1 VCWVKSRKL
10 NRQFKIAGN
19 AYLCGMAREIYETK
33 RKALKINLNEKIYG
47 TFAEIGAGQEVARNF
62 FNAGAASGTIA
73 KTISAYDMAFSDA
86 IYGAED
92 SGRYVSR
99 SRLKKMLEHEYE
111 LLTERLVGEKY
122 QQKRLFAFANTVSAL
137 NFNKTNEPHGWIG
150 LRFQHEVGGAP
161 NDIIFH
167 VRLLDSD
174 NLLQQKVLG
183 ILGVSLVFAA
193 YYYTRD
199 VQTMIESLA
208 DNLSPG
214 SVEIDLVKVNGPV
227 FEGVNERLI
236 NLYLIAKGFSKAAI
250 FNPEGLAYQ
259 SKDFLYKKDIM
270 ILRTKYRQ
278 RSNPNFDLFNLAV
291 EQFKRNLGIKDDN
304 LVVMIEVL
312 MSNVLDRAPEFTSD
326 DLCYFAERAEYLCS
340 TGNHIL
346 VSNFTRN
353 HYLAEYLAQF
363 KPRNVG
369 ISTNISN
376 LRNIFNSK
384 QYTKGNYT
392 DELLSYVS
400 GLFSKNV
407 KLYAYPYLQK
417 PRNEIITTSNMPVS
431 PEARPLFD
439 FLVGNKYIIDIENYD
454 ERHVKT
460 V

>member
-1 VCWVKSRKL
+1 
-10 NRQFKIAGN
+10 
-19 AYLCGMAREIYETK
+19 MAREIYETK
-33 RKALKINLNEKIYG
+33 RKALKINLNDKIYG

-73 KTISAYDMAFSDA
+73 KTMSAYDMAFSDA

-92 SGRYVSR
+92 SGRYVSQ
-99 SRLKKMLEHEYE
+99 SRLSKMLEHEYE

-122 QQKRLFAFANTVSAL
+122 QDKRLFAFANTVSAL

-150 LRFQHEVGGAP
+150 LRFQHKVDGTP

-183 ILGVSLVFAA
+183 ILGVNLVYAA
-193 YYYTRD
+193 YYYADD

-208 DNLSPG
+208 DNLSSG
-214 SVEIDLVKVNGPV
+214 SVEIDLVKVKGPV
-227 FEGVNERLI
+227 FEQVNERLI

-250 FNPEGLAYQ
+250 FNPEGSAYQ

-278 RSNPNFDLFNLAV
+278 KSNPNFDLFNLAV
-291 EQFKRNLGIKDDN
+291 DQFKRNLGIKDDN

-312 MSNVLDRAPEFTSD
+312 MSNVLDRTPELTLD
-326 DLCYFAERAEYLCS
+326 DLQYFAERAEYLCS
-340 TGNHIL
+340 TGNHII

-376 LRNIFNSK
+376 LHNIFNSD

-417 PRNEIITTSNMPVS
+417 EENQIITTSNMPVS
-431 PEARPLFD
+431 PEAKPLFD
-439 FLVGNKYIIDIENYD
+439 FLVENNYIIDIEDYD

>member
-1 VCWVKSRKL
+1 
-10 NRQFKIAGN
+10 
-19 AYLCGMAREIYETK
+19 MAREIYETK
-33 RKALKINLNEKIYG
+33 RKALKINLNNKIYG

-99 SRLKKMLEHEYE
+99 SRLRKMLAHEYE

-122 QQKRLFAFANTVSAL
+122 RDKRLFAFANTVSAL

-161 NDIIFH
+161 NEIIFH

-214 SVEIDLVKVNGPV
+214 SVEIDLVKVDGPV

-236 NLYLIAKGFSKAAI
+236 NLYLIARGFSKAAI
-250 FNPEGLAYQ
+250 FNPEGSASQ
-259 SKDFLYKKDIM
+259 SKDLLYKKDIM

-278 RSNPNFDLFNLAV
+278 KSNPNFDLFNLAV
-291 EQFKRNLGIKDDN
+291 DQFKRNAGINNDN

-312 MSNVLDRAPEFTSD
+312 MSNMLEDTPEFTPD

-376 LRNIFNSK
+376 LHNIFNSSL
-384 QYTKGNYT
+384 YTQGNYT

-417 PRNEIITTSNMPVS
+417 QRNEIITTSNMPVS
-431 PEARPLFD
+431 PEARPLFE

>member
-1 VCWVKSRKL
+1 
-10 NRQFKIAGN
+10 
-19 AYLCGMAREIYETK
+19 MAREIYETK

-73 KTISAYDMAFSDA
+73 KTMSAYDMAFSDA
-86 IYGAED
+86 IYGVEH
-92 SGRYVSR
+92 SGRYVSQ
-99 SRLKKMLEHEYE
+99 SRLLKMLDHEYA
-111 LLTERLVGEKY
+111 LLDKRLNGEKY
-122 QQKRLFAFANTVSAL
+122 DDKRLFAFANTVTAI
-137 NFNKTNEPHGWIG
+137 NFSKTNDPHGWIG
-150 LRFQHEVGGAP
+150 IRFEQEPGGP
-161 NDIIFH
+161 VNDIIFH
-167 VRLLDSD
+167 VRLLDND

-183 ILGVSLVFAA
+183 ILGVNLVFAA

-208 DNLSPG
+208 DNLSQG
-214 SVEIDLVKVNGPV
+214 SVEIDLVKVSGPV

-250 FNPEGLAYQ
+250 FSPKGIAYQ

-278 RSNPNFDLFNLAV
+278 KSNPNFDLFNLAV
-291 EQFKRNLGIKDDN
+291 DQFKRNLGIQDDN

-312 MSNVLDRAPEFTSD
+312 MGNVLDRRPEFTPE
-326 DLCYFAERAEYLCS
+326 DLQYFAERAEYLCS

-353 HYLAEYLAQF
+353 HYLAEYLSQF

-384 QYTKGNYT
+384 QYTQGNYT
-392 DELLSYVS
+392 DELLAYVS

-417 PRNEIITTSNMPVS
+417 QQNQIITTSNMPVS
-431 PEARPLFD
+431 PEARSLFD
-439 FLVGNKYIIDIENYD
+439 FLVGNNYIIDIENYD

>member
-1 VCWVKSRKL
+1 
-10 NRQFKIAGN
+10 
-19 AYLCGMAREIYETK
+19 MAREIYETK
-33 RKALKINLNEKIYG
+33 RKALKINLNDEIYG

-92 SGRYVSR
+92 SGRYVSQ
-99 SRLKKMLEHEYE
+99 SRLRKMLGHEYA
-111 LLTERLVGEKY
+111 LLAERLVGEKY
-122 QQKRLFAFANTVSAL
+122 QKKRLFAFANTVAAL
-137 NFNKTNEPHGWIG
+137 NFSKSNDPHGWLG
-150 LRFQHEVGGAP
+150 LRFQHELDSEP
-161 NDIIFH
+161 SEIIFH

-183 ILGVSLVFAA
+183 ILGVNLVFAA

-199 VQTMIESLA
+199 IQTMIESLA

-214 SVEIDLVKVNGPV
+214 SVEIDLVKVSGPA
-227 FEGVNERLI
+227 FNGVNERLI

-250 FNPEGLAYQ
+250 FNPDGRAYQ

-278 RSNPNFDLFNLAV
+278 KSNPNFDLFNLAV
-291 EQFKRNLGIKDDN
+291 DQFKRNLGIQDDN

-312 MSNVLDRAPEFTSD
+312 MSNALDQTPQFTNE
-326 DLCYFAERAEYLCS
+326 DLQYFAERAEYLCS

-392 DELLSYVS
+392 DELLAYVS
-400 GLFSKNV
+400 GIFSKNV
-407 KLYAYPYLQK
+407 KLYAYPYLDK
-417 PRNEIITTSNMPVS
+417 KDNRIINTGNMPVS
-431 PEARPLFD
+431 NEALPLFD
-439 FLVGNKYIIDIENYD
+439 FLVKNKYIIDIENYD
-454 ERHVKT
+454 ERYVKT